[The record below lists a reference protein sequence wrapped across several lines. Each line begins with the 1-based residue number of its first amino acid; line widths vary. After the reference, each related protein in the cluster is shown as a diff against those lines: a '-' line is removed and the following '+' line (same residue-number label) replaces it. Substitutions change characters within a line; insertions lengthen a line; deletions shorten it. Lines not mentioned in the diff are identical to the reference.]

1 MAALKRLLAWL
12 GGTAALY
19 ALLVLAI
26 LAGAFVAPWVKSQWS
41 GPTRQL
47 AVAQKL
53 EDEVVA
59 PLEAER
65 TAAKARLDAV
75 AADARTQGAD
85 QLDAAITE
93 ASAQRMNAVSQ
104 RRGVRDRAMS
114 LAAGRTD
121 ELLAD
126 GRRELEIQARDVEIA
141 GLKAARE
148 RVAKGATLQALRLDL
163 ESSRTS
169 ADLARLACRSAR
181 LDLEAAQAR
190 WPVRA
195 TLGLYDREKLRD
207 LDARRKT
214 ACDASIAADRRQLAA
229 QRASDLAADAYAAAR
244 AWTDQQ
250 IGPAAAEVEARIARE
265 RVGAQGTLRQK
276 FALWAERVH
285 LSDALGKA
293 AIALVF
299 ILVSPFLIRL
309 LCWFVLAPAVM
320 RRPQIR
326 IAGSKSA
333 PIAPAE
339 RSAASVGLR
348 LTAGEELLVRQG
360 FLQST
365 SDAGPK
371 STRWLLDPR
380 HPFTSIAAGL
390 TFLTRIRGEGEQ
402 TTISATH
409 DPFAEVTVL
418 TLPAGS
424 SCVLQPRAL
433 AAVAQPI
440 GPPLRMTSH
449 WRLLSLNAWLTL
461 HLRFL
466 VFHGPARLV
475 LKGGRGVRIERAE
488 QGRVFGQDQVVG
500 FSTDLGYAV
509 TRTETFWPYFLGRE
523 PLLKDRVTAGGGVLI
538 LEEAPMAAGG
548 AGRTPRG
555 IEGAIDAVMKVFG
568 L

>member
-1 MAALKRLLAWL
+1 MPALKRLLAWL
-12 GGTAALY
+12 GSTAALY
-19 ALLVLAI
+19 TLLVLAI

-75 AADARTQGAD
+75 AEQARTQGID

-93 ASAQRMNAVSQ
+93 ASARRMNAVSQ
-104 RRGVRDRAMS
+104 RRGVRDRALS

-126 GRRELEIQARDVEIA
+126 GRLELEIQARDVEIA

-148 RVAKGATLQALRLDL
+148 RVTKGATLQALRLDL
-163 ESSRTS
+163 ETSRAS
-169 ADLARLACRSAR
+169 ADQARLACRSAR
-181 LDLEAAQAR
+181 LQLEAAQAR

-195 TLGLYDREKLRD
+195 TLGLYDRETLRD
-207 LDARRKT
+207 LDARRKA

-265 RVGAQGTLRQK
+265 RVGARGTLRQK

-293 AIALVF
+293 AVALVF

-309 LCWFVLAPAVM
+309 FCWFVLAPAVM

-326 IAGSKSA
+326 IVQPATA
-333 PIAPAE
+333 RIAPAE

-371 STRWLLDPR
+371 STRWLLDMR

-418 TLPAGS
+418 ALPAGA

-440 GPPLRMTSH
+440 EHPLRMTSH

-461 HLRFL
+461 QLRFV

-475 LKGGRGVRIERAE
+475 LRGGRGVRVERAE
-488 QGRVFGQDQVVG
+488 QGRIFGQDQVVG

-538 LEEAPMAAGG
+538 LEEAPMAARGS
-548 AGRTPRG
+548 GRTPRG
-555 IEGAIDAVMKVFG
+555 IEGAIDAAMKVFG

>member
-1 MAALKRLLAWL
+1 MPALKRLLAWL

-65 TAAKARLDAV
+65 TAAKARLDAI
-75 AADARTQGAD
+75 AADARTQGVD
-85 QLDAAITE
+85 QLDAAISR
-93 ASAQRMNAVSQ
+93 ASAQRMSAVSQ
-104 RRGVRDRAMS
+104 RRGVRDRALS

-126 GRRELEIQARDVEIA
+126 GRLELEIQAREVEIA

-148 RVAKGATLQALRLDL
+148 RIAKGATLQALRLDL
-163 ESSRTS
+163 ESNRAS
-169 ADLARLACRSAR
+169 ANRARLDCRSAR
-181 LDLEAAQAR
+181 LELEAAQAR

-207 LDARRKT
+207 LDARRKA

-229 QRASDLAADAYAAAR
+229 QRTSDLAADAYAAAR
-244 AWTDQQ
+244 TWTDQQ
-250 IGPAAAEVEARIARE
+250 IGPAAAEVEAKIARE

-293 AIALVF
+293 TIALVF
-299 ILVSPFLIRL
+299 ILASPFLIRL
-309 LCWFVLAPAVM
+309 FCWFVLAPAVM
-320 RRPQIR
+320 RRPRIR
-326 IAGSKSA
+326 IAESKSA

-348 LTAGEELLVRQG
+348 LAAGEELLVRQG

-365 SDAGPK
+365 SDVGPK
-371 STRWLLDPR
+371 STRWLLDMR

-390 TFLTRIRGEGEQ
+390 TFLVRIRGEGEQ

-418 TLPAGS
+418 ALPAGA

-440 GPPLRMTSH
+440 EHPLRMTSH

-461 HLRFL
+461 QLRFL

-475 LKGGRGVRIERAE
+475 LKGGRGIRIERAE
-488 QGRVFGQDQVVG
+488 QGRIFGQDQVVG

-509 TRTETFWPYFLGRE
+509 TRSETFWPYFLGRE

-538 LEEAPMAAGG
+538 LEEAPMAARRS
-548 AGRTPRG
+548 GRTPRG
-555 IEGAIDAVMKVFG
+555 MEGAIDAAMKVFG